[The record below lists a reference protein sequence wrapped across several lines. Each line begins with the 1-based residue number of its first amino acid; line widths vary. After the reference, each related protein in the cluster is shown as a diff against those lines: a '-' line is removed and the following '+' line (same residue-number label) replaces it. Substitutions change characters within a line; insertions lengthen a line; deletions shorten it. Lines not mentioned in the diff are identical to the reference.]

1 MSFPVEN
8 RIDEFSHNVTQEV
21 YEKVILPATVPYDLK
36 VPIPTLIPV
45 ENEEEDNFKKPT
57 LIE

>member
-45 ENEEEDNFKKPT
+45 ENEEED
-57 LIE
+57 